1 MLTYNPKSS
10 STVEVYC
17 EIPLV
22 QCPKSKK
29 KKKNPQTNLESMTK
43 NPCGVV
49 HWLTNPKHPHL
60 WQHYCYKGKENK
72 QRFEQKANFFMLIQQ
87 WPKCACLV
95 NGKQRYTVLLL
106 FVFFVLCWFDIIL
119 TNLYHF

>member
-29 KKKNPQTNLESMTK
+29 KKKSPNKPRVHDQKSMWSC
-43 NPCGVV
+43 P
-49 HWLTNPKHPHL
+49 
-60 WQHYCYKGKENK
+60 
-72 QRFEQKANFFMLIQQ
+72 
-87 WPKCACLV
+87 LV
-95 NGKQRYTVLLL
+95 DKSKTSASMATLLL
-106 FVFFVLCWFDIIL
+106 QRERKQTKVRAKGQFFYVNP
-119 TNLYHF
+119 TVA